1 MDMDE
6 HDTAMAPT
14 DLTARAAMDLEAR
27 AAMLDRKEAKL
38 AKKKE
43 KLSKKV
49 REEGQGVLFG
59 GTRKGGVISHKPCY
73 HNQHT
78 S

>member
-1 MDMDE
+1 MKQVAVDMDE
-6 HDTAMAPT
+6 HDIAMTPN
-14 DLTARAAMDLEAR
+14 DLKAR

>member
-1 MDMDE
+1 MDDGG
-6 HDTAMAPT
+6 DGDDGDGGAQAGV
-14 DLTARAAMDLEAR
+14 DLEAR

-59 GTRKGGVISHKPCY
+59 GRGREELSPTRPATITNIHL
-73 HNQHT
+73 N
-78 S
+78 